1 MKTILSLLVSLL
13 LLMSGYSQ
21 EIYQHGRLTLLWE
34 TTEGLKTTES
44 VLFDPTENVLYV
56 ASINENP
63 WKKDGNGYIS
73 KLTTDGKVLSA
84 RWATGL
90 SAPKGMGILNGRLY
104 VTNIDEVAEID
115 LKTGKIINRFTHPEA
130 VNLNDIAV
138 NPDGQVYVSDSK
150 GNCIFHL
157 LNNKMEI
164 FTDSPQVKGSNG
176 LCIYKRQLLCGQDNS
191 VVAINLLTKEVTT
204 LIENTGGI
212 DGIEV
217 IGKGTFLISDWS
229 GHVYMA
235 EPGKEKFLL
244 LDTTPVNKNAADI
257 GYNRSEG
264 ILYVPTFFS
273 NGVTAYRLD

>member
-1 MKTILSLLVSLL
+1 
-13 LLMSGYSQ
+13 
-21 EIYQHGRLTLLWE
+21 
-34 TTEGLKTTES
+34 
-44 VLFDPTENVLYV
+44 
-56 ASINENP
+56 
-63 WKKDGNGYIS
+63 
-73 KLTTDGKVLSA
+73 
-84 RWATGL
+84 
-90 SAPKGMGILNGRLY
+90 MGILNGKLY

-115 LKTGKIINRFTHPEA
+115 LETGKVINRYTHPEA

-150 GNCIFHL
+150 GNYIYYL
-157 LNNKMEI
+157 LNNKLEI
-164 FTDSPQVKGSNG
+164 FSDSPEIQGSNG

-191 VVAINLLTKEVTT
+191 VVAINLVSKEVTPF
-204 LIENTGGI
+204 IEDTGGI

-217 IGKGTFLISDWS
+217 IGKDTFLISDWS

-244 LDTTPVNKNAADI
+244 LDTPPVKKNAADI